1 MKQNRKKSRAKDTE
15 WKSPRNLRR
24 QEEKKKQQSE
34 VNPSKIN

>member
-24 QEEKKKQQSE
+24 QEEKKKIIQELKQ
-34 VNPSKIN
+34 K